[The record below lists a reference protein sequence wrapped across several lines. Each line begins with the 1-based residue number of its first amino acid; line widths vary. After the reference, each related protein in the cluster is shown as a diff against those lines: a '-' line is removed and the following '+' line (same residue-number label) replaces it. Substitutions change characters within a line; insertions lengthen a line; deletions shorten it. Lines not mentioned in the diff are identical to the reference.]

1 MNYTFQ
7 KNSNTPDTNPVN
19 TNQGIIGAMND
30 EERQY
35 IY

>member
-1 MNYTFQ
+1 MNCTFL
-7 KNSNTPDTNPVN
+7 NNFNTPDTNPVN

>member
-19 TNQGIIGAMND
+19 TDQGTFGVTND

-35 IY
+35 IC